1 MQVLLFQEQFTFT
14 IYNLFQGQ
22 GQSQDSCNKRRDSRE
37 GEVLKSASL
46 KPRAVPRSIFVKCFP
61 SLPRYLYKSPASESL
76 RQTASTSAKSVEPLS
91 SSLISVFL
99 SSRLAAFSWDSV
111 KTAIHRASR
120 NAKQKNKC

>member
-37 GEVLKSASL
+37 SEVLISASF

-61 SLPRYLYKSPASESL
+61 SLPRYKSPASESL
-76 RQTASTSAKSVEPLS
+76 RQTASTSAKSVESLS